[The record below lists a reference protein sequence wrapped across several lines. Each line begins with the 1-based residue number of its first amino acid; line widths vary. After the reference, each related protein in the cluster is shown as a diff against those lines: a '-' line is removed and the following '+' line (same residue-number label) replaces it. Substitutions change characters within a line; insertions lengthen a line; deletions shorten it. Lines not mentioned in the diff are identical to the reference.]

1 MHPERVAREVSLC
14 VWCCADG
21 STNFEIGALDV
32 VVGAA
37 HGGRS
42 AFCPPRPKVSSR
54 VRADCVCLATDLWS
68 NPSSMARIPNIYP
81 DGWST
86 TTR

>member
-1 MHPERVAREVSLC
+1 MHPDRVAREVSLC

-42 AFCPPRPKVSSR
+42 AFCRQGR
-54 VRADCVCLATDLWS
+54 
-68 NPSSMARIPNIYP
+68 M
-81 DGWST
+81 
-86 TTR
+86 